1 MRIWLLLLIA
11 LIGFGETD
19 GWARSCQEVA
29 EEFNRHQRVSIN
41 TVELAEILNSLNATE
56 NRLLPAKFITKRQA
70 KESGWRPG
78 KDLWRVP
85 ALRGKSIG
93 GETFGNREGK
103 LPHRKKWREA
113 DLDYKGGHRGAKRI
127 VFSNDGVRLITTDH
141 YATFTEVSP
150 CR

>member
-1 MRIWLLLLIA
+1 MRTWLLLLII
-11 LIGFGETD
+11 LLGLGETD
-19 GWARSCQEVA
+19 VWARSCQEAA
-29 EEFNRHQRVSIN
+29 EEYNRHQRVSIDA
-41 TVELAEILNSLNATE
+41 VELAEMLDSLNTTE

-85 ALRGKSIG
+85 ALLGKSIG
-93 GETFGNREGK
+93 GDTFGNREGK

-113 DLDYKGGHRGAKRI
+113 DLDYKGGHRGAKRL